1 MTSGELF
8 YSYGFPSAFASNI
21 GLDEVEME
29 SIYFIAD
36 ESGKT
41 FLVIV
46 HDMIGNS
53 DGGTAKILI
62 QGSDLINRGV
72 GIQLF
77 DDIKATNKST
87 PGTSSLSLSP
97 SLYVSLSLCVRG
109 CVHGSCCLC
118 VSAPVSAVA
127 TTTHTRARA
136 LNDWCCP
143 PQCLQSPG
151 TATAATRPQ
160 TAILG
165 SSTRGAAS

>member
-97 SLYVSLSLCVRG
+97 SLSRPLSLTLSVRLSIPL
-109 CVHGSCCLC
+109 CARVCARVLLSMCECACLRC
-118 VSAPVSAVA
+118 RHHH
-127 TTTHTRARA
+127 THARARA
-136 LNDWCCP
+136 E
-143 PQCLQSPG
+143 
-151 TATAATRPQ
+151 
-160 TAILG
+160 
-165 SSTRGAAS
+165 